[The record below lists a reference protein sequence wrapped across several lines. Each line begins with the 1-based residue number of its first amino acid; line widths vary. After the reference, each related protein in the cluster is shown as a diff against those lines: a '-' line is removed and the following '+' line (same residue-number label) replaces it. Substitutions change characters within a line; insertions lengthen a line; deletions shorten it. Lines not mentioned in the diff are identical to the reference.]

1 MEGSNPALPAEPGTL
16 KVENLWLLT
25 QVTTMINKP
34 TECALAINRSLVYLF
49 LKRYFGRSVII
60 STALSYTTIAPIGAL
75 VISTSLKYESAGKR
89 FVYANYKYQKM
100 IHE

>member
-1 MEGSNPALPAEPGTL
+1 MRVS
-16 KVENLWLLT
+16 
-25 QVTTMINKP
+25 NKP
-34 TECALAINRSLVYLF
+34 FTGIPFFEAC
-49 LKRYFGRSVII
+49 YFGRSVII